1 MKERIASYDKF
12 LSEMKPWEFIFT
24 MLLSF
29 FLCGVCTYDTV
40 NISHVSVKIWDESE
54 PVDLSELNLRFI
66 MVTEKVL
73 FQGFDFR
80 WRLQNVPNFRNTKPI
95 TIPRFS

>member
-29 FLCGVCTYDTV
+29 VLCGVCTYDTV
-40 NISHVSVKIWDESE
+40 NILHV
-54 PVDLSELNLRFI
+54 N
-66 MVTEKVL
+66 L
-73 FQGFDFR
+73 FQSTPDAEAR
-80 WRLQNVPNFRNTKPI
+80 IWTQAD
-95 TIPRFS
+95 

>member
-40 NISHVSVKIWDESE
+40 GILYIYIGD
-54 PVDLSELNLRFI
+54 
-66 MVTEKVL
+66 
-73 FQGFDFR
+73 QA
-80 WRLQNVPNFRNTKPI
+80 
-95 TIPRFS
+95 

>member
-40 NISHVSVKIWDESE
+40 NILHIFQSTAAAE
-54 PVDLSELNLRFI
+54 PR
-66 MVTEKVL
+66 T
-73 FQGFDFR
+73 
-80 WRLQNVPNFRNTKPI
+80 WT
-95 TIPRFS
+95 